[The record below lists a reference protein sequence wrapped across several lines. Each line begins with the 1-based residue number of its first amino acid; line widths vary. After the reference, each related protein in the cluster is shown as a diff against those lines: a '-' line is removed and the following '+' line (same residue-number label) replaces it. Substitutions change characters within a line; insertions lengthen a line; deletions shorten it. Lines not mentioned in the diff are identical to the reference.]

1 MVNGAALLGVGVAA
15 GVGALA
21 GVGMASLARSKHDR
35 LYAALGALLLGGNAY
50 YIASQVEAAT
60 ASGVQAATV
69 TSPPTGN
76 ALVPNVV
83 PTNVNAATPES
94 ST

>member
-1 MVNGAALLGVGVAA
+1 MVNGAALLGVGIAA

-21 GVGMASLARSKHDR
+21 GVGVASLAQSRHER
-35 LYAALGALLLGGNAY
+35 LYAGLGVLLLGGNAY
-50 YIASQVEAAT
+50 YVASQIESAV
-60 ASGVQAATV
+60 ASGVQAATIN
-69 TSPPTGN
+69 PPAAAN

-83 PTNVNAATPES
+83 PTAVNAATPES